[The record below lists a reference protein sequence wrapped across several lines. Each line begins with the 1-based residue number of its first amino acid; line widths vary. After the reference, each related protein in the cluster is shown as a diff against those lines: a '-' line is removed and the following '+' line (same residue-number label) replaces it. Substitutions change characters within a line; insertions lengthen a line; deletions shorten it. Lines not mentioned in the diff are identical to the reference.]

1 MLYNEEAVRANIR
14 NRDGKRVFYL
24 GKGDQLTSSARDYLN
39 RERIAIV
46 PADQAKPTRYRLLSG
61 GFAEEKPEHMTHL
74 HGDVLVPKNHP
85 RILFRGKMDTLESEL
100 ILCQLV
106 DSTLETTVGEILGLA
121 RQIIR
126 CEVLEEPLKW
136 DTLCG
141 LTESEQRK
149 RSHFPQDY
157 YGQPHF
163 MPSAADGMV
172 IARLNRARCAARE
185 AELSAVEA
193 FSDREGNL
201 TRQDIP
207 LALNRMSSML
217 YLLMIQKKAKAFP
230 FGEGGRA

>member
-1 MLYNEEAVRANIR
+1 MLYSEEAVRANIR

-24 GKGDQLTSSARDYLN
+24 GKGDQLTSSARDFLS
-39 RERIAIV
+39 RERIEIL
-46 PADQAKPTRYRLLSG
+46 PAEQARPQRYRLLNG
-61 GFAEEKPEHMTHL
+61 GYVEEKPEHMTHL

-85 RILFRGKMDTLESEL
+85 RIVFRGKMDTLEAEL
-100 ILCQLV
+100 ILCQLA
-106 DSTLETTVGEILGLA
+106 DKTLEGPVGEILGLA

-149 RSHFPQDY
+149 RSHFPQEY

-163 MPSAADGMV
+163 MPSFTDGLT

-185 AELSAVEA
+185 AELASVDA
-193 FSDREGNL
+193 FSGREGNL

-207 LALNRMSSML
+207 KALNRMSSML
-217 YLLMIQKKAKAFP
+217 YLLMIQKKAGK
-230 FGEGGRA
+230 

>member
-24 GKGDQLTSSARDYLN
+24 GKGDQLTSSARDYLS
-39 RERIAIV
+39 RERIEIL
-46 PADQAKPTRYRLLSG
+46 PAEQAKPQRYRLLTG
-61 GFAEEKPEHMTHL
+61 GYTEEKPEHMTHL
-74 HGDVLVPKNHP
+74 YGDVLVPKTHP

-100 ILCQLV
+100 ILCQLA
-106 DSTLETTVGEILGLA
+106 DKSLEGPVGEILGLA

-126 CEVLEEPLKW
+126 CEVLGEPLKW

-149 RSHFPQDY
+149 RSHFPQEY

-163 MPSAADGMV
+163 MPSFADGMV

-185 AELSAVEA
+185 AELASVTALA
-193 FSDREGNL
+193 DREGNL

-207 LALNRMSSML
+207 QALNRMSSML
-217 YLLMIQKKAKAFP
+217 YLLMIQKKAKL
-230 FGEGGRA
+230 E